1 MKIYKTLGKNGKSF
15 IEEKKSKFYGN
26 CASVKSRE
34 EAVEFISLIKS
45 EHRMATHNVTAYSI
59 KLDNLVHSSDDGEPQ
74 GTAGAPVLDVLR
86 NAEIVDAVIVVTR
99 YFGGKLLGKGGL
111 VRAYSKCASLAVE
124 DAGISVFVPC
134 IKSELLIDYPILDIT
149 MNYFKLNDI
158 RVDEQI
164 FAENVRVVFTS
175 EKEKY
180 DEIRLAL
187 MEITRGREPEIIEET
202 YESF

>member
-1 MKIYKTLGKNGKSF
+1 MKVYKTLSKNGKSF

-34 EAVEFISLIKS
+34 EAIEFISSIKS
-45 EHRMATHNVTAYSI
+45 EHRMASHNVTAYSI

-134 IKSELLIDYPILDIT
+134 IKSELVVDYPILDIT
-149 MNYFKLNDI
+149 MNYLKLNDI

-180 DEIRLAL
+180 DEVRLAL